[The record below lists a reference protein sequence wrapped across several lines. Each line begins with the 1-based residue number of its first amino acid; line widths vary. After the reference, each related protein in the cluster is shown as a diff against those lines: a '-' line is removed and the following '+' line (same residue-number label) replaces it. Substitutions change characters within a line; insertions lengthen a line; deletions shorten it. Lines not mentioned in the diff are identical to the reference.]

1 MQGIRNRNEV
11 GTQTRRT
18 RLPAEEDRLIR
29 QALGRRQRLTMA
41 AEDPYAIAKW
51 QLPIISRNNLKR

>member
-1 MQGIRNRNEV
+1 
-11 GTQTRRT
+11 
-18 RLPAEEDRLIR
+18 
-29 QALGRRQRLTMA
+29 MA